1 MENGAR
7 LEQWTWPWTPSTSW
21 CVRIIVI
28 RTERSN
34 EQKRKMNDAPCPPLT
49 SHGASINGDCCVA
62 ARPAGPGDAHGDAGA
77 GADVRGR
84 AAGEAVPPAIV
95 NLAPR
100 FHVSLVLAALG
111 EFVRGTQRT
120 HPHTLPSRV
129 HPRFGEKHRRDHEC
143 VAARAAHD
151 IS

>member
-49 SHGASINGDCCVA
+49 SHGAPINGDSQPLVPVRLMKSCVA
-62 ARPAGPGDAHGDAGA
+62 WQHDLLDPEMLTETLEPALTFVDALLVRPC
-77 GADVRGR
+77 R
-84 AAGEAVPPAIV
+84 
-95 NLAPR
+95 PR
-100 FHVSLVLAALG
+100 
-111 EFVRGTQRT
+111 
-120 HPHTLPSRV
+120 
-129 HPRFGEKHRRDHEC
+129 
-143 VAARAAHD
+143 
-151 IS
+151 